1 MRGARRLNVH
11 VSPRSPWPFATL
23 VFAFFLL
30 SAASNL
36 PTFISFLN
44 RPVYYAED
52 NGGRLD
58 AFSSFECSFL
68 WHLNSLLFY
77 IAWEAAFRWSRSLT
91 KAAIFSRGDSARREA
106 LLANCARRPGDTRG
120 CNGGRFFIF
129 FQLNLIS
136 YPHQCWPVRTLYWMQ
151 NTGLRLAKL
160 FHPGSGERKVSNR
173 AIVEKYD
180 VGGVR
185 RRFRNRALKFPK
197 KKST

>member
-136 YPHQCWPVRTLYWMQ
+136 YPHQCWPVRTCTGCKIRAFGWQ
-151 NTGLRLAKL
+151 NCFTLAAESEKCRTEPL
-160 FHPGSGERKVSNR
+160 SKSMTSEVCGVGPGI
-173 AIVEKYD
+173 A
-180 VGGVR
+180 
-185 RRFRNRALKFPK
+185 P
-197 KKST
+197 

>member
-1 MRGARRLNVH
+1 MRGARRLNAH
-11 VSPRSPWPFATL
+11 VFLRSRWPSATL
-23 VFAFFLL
+23 VFAFSLL
-30 SAASNL
+30 SASDL
-36 PTFISFLN
+36 PTLTPFLN

-68 WHLNSLLFY
+68 WHFNSLLFY

-136 YPHQCWPVRTLYWMQ
+136 YPHQCWPVRTLYRMQ

-160 FHPGSGERKVSNR
+160 FYLATESEKCRTGPLSKSMTSEVCGVGPGI
-173 AIVEKYD
+173 A
-180 VGGVR
+180 
-185 RRFRNRALKFPK
+185 P
-197 KKST
+197 